1 MKELTENLDVKLFK
15 KLLDDFFFY
24 RKILFLT
31 ISFKFLQFLQ
41 NKKLEI
47 FLFSIILL
55 ICEHLYIIHY
65 QAFKA
70 YDV

>member
-15 KLLDDFFFY
+15 KLLDDFFLSED
-24 RKILFLT
+24 LFLT

-55 ICEHLYIIHY
+55 LCEHLYIIHY

-70 YDV
+70 YNV